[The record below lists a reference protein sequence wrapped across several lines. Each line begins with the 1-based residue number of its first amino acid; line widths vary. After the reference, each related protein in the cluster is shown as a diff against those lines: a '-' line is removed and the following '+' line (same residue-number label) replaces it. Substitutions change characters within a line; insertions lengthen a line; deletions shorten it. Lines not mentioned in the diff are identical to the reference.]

1 MATRTS
7 LVLTVIGP
15 DRPGIVEQLS
25 DQVLAVGGNWEES
38 RMSRLAG
45 KFAGLLRVSVD
56 ADLADQLAD
65 GLRGL
70 IADNLIVVVEESAEM
85 DVGGSRML
93 RLDLVGTDRPGI
105 VRDISHV
112 LAQNGVNIEELETEV
127 ASAAM
132 SGEPLF
138 HAHARVRVP
147 GSKNME
153 EVRAVLE
160 AMADHLMVDLEF
172 DEGTALAQD

>member
-1 MATRTS
+1 MQTS

-38 RMSRLAG
+38 RMTHLAG

-56 ADLADQLAD
+56 VAHADRLTA
-65 GLRGL
+65 GLRSL
-70 IADNLIVVVEESAEM
+70 AADNLTIVVERSSDA
-85 DVGGSRML
+85 DVVSSRAINL
-93 RLDLVGTDRPGI
+93 ELVGTDRPGI

-112 LAQNGVNIEELETEV
+112 LARNGVNIEELETEV

-132 SGEPLF
+132 SGEPIF
-138 HAHARVRVP
+138 HARARVRLPV
-147 GSKNME
+147 STNVDE
-153 EVRAVLE
+153 IRAALE
-160 AMADHLMVDLEF
+160 AMADHLMVDLAF
-172 DEGTALAQD
+172 DEGAAVAQD

>member
-1 MATRTS
+1 MRTS

-56 ADLADQLAD
+56 AAHADRLAD
-65 GLRGL
+65 GLRDL
-70 IADNLIVVVEESAEM
+70 AADNLIVVVERSG
-85 DVGGSRML
+85 DVDVSGSRAL
-93 RLDLVGTDRPGI
+93 SLEIVGTDRPGI

-112 LAQNGVNIEELETEV
+112 LARHGVNIEELETEV

-132 SGEPLF
+132 SGEPIF
-138 HAHARVRVP
+138 HARAHIRLP
-147 GSKNME
+147 TSTNIDE
-153 EVRAVLE
+153 IRAVLE
-160 AMADHLMVDLEF
+160 AMADHLMVDLAF
-172 DEGTALAQD
+172 DEGAAVSQD

>member
-1 MATRTS
+1 MRTS

-25 DQVLAVGGNWEES
+25 DQVLASGGNWEES

-56 ADLADQLAD
+56 VAHADRLAA

-70 IADNLIVVVEESAEM
+70 ESGNLSVVVERSG
-85 DVGGSRML
+85 DVDVSGSRAL
-93 RLDLVGTDRPGI
+93 SLEIVGSDRPGI
-105 VRDISHV
+105 GRDISHV
-112 LAQNGVNIEELETEV
+112 LAQHGVNIEELETEV

-132 SGEPLF
+132 SGEPIF
-138 HAHARVRVP
+138 HARAHVRLPASTNVD
-147 GSKNME
+147 E
-153 EVRAVLE
+153 IRDVLE
-160 AMADHLMVDLEF
+160 AMADHLMVDLVFE
-172 DEGTALAQD
+172 DTATVTQD

>member
-1 MATRTS
+1 MRTS

-56 ADLADQLAD
+56 AAHADRLAD

-70 IADNLIVVVEESAEM
+70 ESDNLTVVVERSG
-85 DVGGSRML
+85 DVDVSGSRAL
-93 RLDLVGTDRPGI
+93 SLEIVGTDRPGI

-112 LAQNGVNIEELETEV
+112 LARHGVNIEELETEV

-132 SGEPLF
+132 SGEPIF
-138 HAHARVRVP
+138 HARAHIRLPA
-147 GSKNME
+147 STNIDE
-153 EVRAVLE
+153 IRAVLE
-160 AMADHLMVDLEF
+160 AMADHLMVDLAF
-172 DEGTALAQD
+172 DETTPVPQD

>member
-1 MATRTS
+1 MRTS

-25 DQVLAVGGNWEES
+25 DQVLASGGNWEES

-56 ADLADQLAD
+56 VAQADGLAA

-70 IADNLIVVVEESAEM
+70 ESDNLIVVVERSG
-85 DVGGSRML
+85 DVNVSGSRAL
-93 RLDLVGTDRPGI
+93 SLEIVGTDRPGI

-112 LAQNGVNIEELETEV
+112 LAQHGVNIEELETEV

-132 SGEPLF
+132 SGEPIF
-138 HAHARVRVP
+138 HARAHVRLAASTNVD
-147 GSKNME
+147 E
-153 EVRAVLE
+153 IRAVLE
-160 AMADHLMVDLEF
+160 AMADHLMVDLAF
-172 DEGTALAQD
+172 DEASTVTQD

>member
-1 MATRTS
+1 MRTS

-56 ADLADQLAD
+56 AAHADRLAD
-65 GLRGL
+65 GLRDL
-70 IADNLIVVVEESAEM
+70 AANNLIVVVERSG
-85 DVGGSRML
+85 DVDVSGSRAL
-93 RLDLVGTDRPGI
+93 SLEIVGTDRPGI

-112 LAQNGVNIEELETEV
+112 LARHGVNIEELETEV

-132 SGEPLF
+132 SGEPIF
-138 HAHARVRVP
+138 HARAHIRLPA
-147 GSKNME
+147 STNIDE
-153 EVRAVLE
+153 IRAVLE
-160 AMADHLMVDLEF
+160 AMADHLMVDLAF
-172 DEGTALAQD
+172 DEGAAVSQD